1 MKRQIEGEKVL
12 DSIYESIL
20 PEFRHMVFDLE
31 EKDVDEEIFDHS
43 TKKMIEPRVKTDV
56 TDTTSLKEVLSKK
69 PIHNIERL
77 EFEDVQVCDAIANA
91 INNKRVE
98 FNPFLISTLH
108 RLSTNSRNMINFQI
122 SPIVMVKEDSLNFC
136 HTDKAEYNIVIRVR
150 TYYNT
155 AFMNIGGE
163 LTIPKDNICDYNNA
177 TIHLTDLVNSDNIKR
192 AIRYNHY
199 DVYDIF
205 KHFKIINT
213 DLAMR
218 GMLG

>member
-31 EKDVDEEIFDHS
+31 DKDVDEEITNNS
-43 TKKMIEPRVKTDV
+43 IKKIPESAVNTDIN
-56 TDTTSLKEVLSKK
+56 SLKENLSTK
-69 PIHNIERL
+69 PVHNIERL
-77 EFEDVQVCDAIANA
+77 EFEDVQICDAIANA
-91 INNKRVE
+91 INSKKIE
-98 FNPFLISTLH
+98 FNPFLLSTLH

-163 LTIPKDNICDYNNA
+163 LIIPKDTICDYNNA

>member
-31 EKDVDEEIFDHS
+31 EKDVDEEITDNS
-43 TKKMIEPRVKTDV
+43 IKKIPEPAVKTDITDV
-56 TDTTSLKEVLSKK
+56 TSFKENLSNK
-69 PIHNIERL
+69 PVHNIERL
-77 EFEDVQVCDAIANA
+77 EFEDAQICDAIANA

-98 FNPFLISTLH
+98 FSAFLISTIQ
-108 RLSTNSRNMINFQI
+108 RLSTNSGNTLNFQI

-136 HTDKAEYNIVIRVR
+136 YTDKADYDIVIRIR
-150 TYYNT
+150 TYYGGS
-155 AFMNIGGE
+155 FMNIGGE
-163 LTIPKDNICDYNNA
+163 LIIPKDTVCDYDRA
-177 TIHLTDLVNSDNIKR
+177 IIHLRDLVNSDNVKR

-199 DVYDIF
+199 AVYDIF
-205 KHFKIINT
+205 KHFKILNT
-213 DLAMR
+213 ELAMR

>member
-56 TDTTSLKEVLSKK
+56 TDTTSLKEVLGKK

-77 EFEDVQVCDAIANA
+77 EFEDAQICNAIANA

-98 FNPFLISTLH
+98 FSAFLISTIQ
-108 RLSTNSRNMINFQI
+108 RLSINSGNTLNFQI
-122 SPIVMVKEDSLNFC
+122 SPIVMVKECPLNFC
-136 HTDKAEYNIVIRVR
+136 HTDKVDYDIVIRIR
-150 TYYNT
+150 TYYGGS
-155 AFMNIGGE
+155 FMNIGGE
-163 LTIPKDNICDYNNA
+163 IIIPKDPICDYNRA
-177 TIHLTDLVNSDNIKR
+177 IIHLRDLVNSDNVKR

-199 DVYDIF
+199 AVYDIF

-213 DLAMR
+213 ELAMR

>member
-31 EKDVDEEIFDHS
+31 EKDIDEEVFDHS
-43 TKKMIEPRVKTDV
+43 TKKMPEPAVKTDITDV
-56 TDTTSLKEVLSKK
+56 TSFKENLSNK
-69 PIHNIERL
+69 PVHNIERL

-91 INNKRVE
+91 INSKRIE
-98 FNPFLISTLH
+98 FNPFLLSTLH

-136 HTDKAEYNIVIRVR
+136 HTDKAEYDIVIRVR
-150 TYYNT
+150 TYYGGS
-155 AFMNIGGE
+155 FMNIGGE
-163 LTIPKDNICDYNNA
+163 LIIPKDTVCDYDN
-177 TIHLTDLVNSDNIKR
+177 TRIHLRDLINSDNIKI

-199 DVYDIF
+199 AVYDIF